1 MRTTK
6 TEIKFF
12 ISFKTI
18 NNLSEGDYFIVS
30 SKNLSALF
38 LFVNKNCIIDMDT
51 GKQITFNKIGIGEL
65 DEIEIV
71 KKVTITVEN

>member
-1 MRTTK
+1 
-6 TEIKFF
+6 
-12 ISFKTI
+12 
-18 NNLSEGDYFIVS
+18 
-30 SKNLSALF
+30 
-38 LFVNKNCIIDMDT
+38 MDT